1 MSAAPQAVAAD
12 PAQADERVARINPLR
27 RFFSRPEAGA
37 IAGAIAI
44 WLAFA
49 LYGVSSTAFL
59 SAKGFASY
67 LEVAAQLGI
76 IAVPVAL
83 LMIGG
88 EFDLSIG
95 SVIGACGMVTAL
107 LSAQFHWPLWLAIL
121 AALAVAVLIGF
132 INGWLV
138 IKTGL
143 PSFIVTLGMLFM
155 VRGATI
161 GITKAYTGRTQI
173 GGIKDL
179 PGYDALVKIF
189 AQKASIAGA
198 QFSISVLWWIL
209 LVAGGTWLLLRTRF
223 GNWIFG
229 VGGNAP
235 AARNVGVPVDRVKI
249 ILFIMTAVSAWLLST
264 IQVITFSGTDVLRG
278 EQREF
283 YAIIAAVIGGC
294 LLTGGYGSVVGA
306 AFGALIYGMIQQGV
320 VYARIDANWV
330 QFFLGSMLLIAVLV
344 NRAIRARAM
353 GGRK

>member
-1 MSAAPQAVAAD
+1 MSVTPQAVAAEAA
-12 PAQADERVARINPLR
+12 PSDERVAKINPLR

-49 LYGVSSTAFL
+49 FYGVSSTAFL

-95 SVIGACGMVTAL
+95 STIGACGMVTAL
-107 LSAQFHWPLWLAIL
+107 LSVQFGWPLWLAVG
-121 AALAVAVLIGF
+121 AAFVVAVIIGF
-132 INGWLV
+132 VNGSLV
-138 IKTGL
+138 VRTGL

-155 VRGATI
+155 IRGATI

-173 GGIKDL
+173 GGVKDL
-179 PGYDALVKIF
+179 AGYDVATKIF
-189 AQKASIAGA
+189 SQKFAIGGA
-198 QFSISVLWWIL
+198 QFSISILWWAL
-209 LVAGGTWLLLRTRF
+209 LVALGTWLLLRTRF

-229 VGGNAP
+229 VGGSAP

-294 LLTGGYGSVVGA
+294 LLTGGYGSVIGA

>member
-1 MSAAPQAVAAD
+1 MTATSQAAGAEAK
-12 PAQADERVARINPLR
+12 ADERVAHVNPVR

-37 IAGAIAI
+37 IAGAIVI

-49 LYGVSSTAFL
+49 LYGVSSAAFR
-59 SAKGFASY
+59 SPKGIASY

-95 SVIGACGMVTAL
+95 STIGACGMVTAL
-107 LSAQFHWPLWLAIL
+107 MSVQFGWPLWLAI
-121 AALAVAVLIGF
+121 VASLLVAILIGF
-132 INGWLV
+132 ANGLLV
-138 IKTGL
+138 VRTGL

-173 GGIKDL
+173 GGVKDL
-179 PGYDALVKIF
+179 DGFDVATRIF
-189 AQKASIAGA
+189 AQKFTVAGA
-198 QFSISVLWWIL
+198 QFSISILWWIL
-209 LVAGGTWLLLRTRF
+209 LVAVGTWVLLRTRF

-249 ILFIMTAVSAWLLST
+249 ILFIMTAVSAWLLAT

-283 YAIIAAVIGGC
+283 YAIIAAVIGGN
-294 LLTGGYGSVVGA
+294 LLTGGYGSVIGA

-353 GGRK
+353 GGGRK